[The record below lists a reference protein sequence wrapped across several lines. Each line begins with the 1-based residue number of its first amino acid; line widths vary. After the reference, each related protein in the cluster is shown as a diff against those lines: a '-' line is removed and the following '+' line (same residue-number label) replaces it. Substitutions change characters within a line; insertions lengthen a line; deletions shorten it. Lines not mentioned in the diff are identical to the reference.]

1 LAANLLE
8 RAVNVP
14 KSAKKVPSL
23 IRDVR
28 CQAGKIL
35 GSARNLPKLAGKMQ
49 KRAKNVHDQVGIPHC
64 FFLL

>member
-1 LAANLLE
+1 M
-8 RAVNVP
+8 NVP
-14 KSAKKVPSL
+14 KSAAEFPGL

-35 GSARNLPKLAGKMQ
+35 GSARNLPELAGKVQ
-49 KRAKNVHDQVGIPHC
+49 KRAKNVHGRAGIFHC